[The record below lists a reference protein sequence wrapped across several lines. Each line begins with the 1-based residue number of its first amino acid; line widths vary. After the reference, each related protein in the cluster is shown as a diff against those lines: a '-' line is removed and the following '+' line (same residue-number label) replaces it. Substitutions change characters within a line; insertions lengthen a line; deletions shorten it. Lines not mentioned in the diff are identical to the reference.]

1 MKKSVIFSCLL
12 VLLAS
17 HDFGRAQAAQQ
28 TANLE
33 QLLLAELVE
42 RPPEAPVRTVEKPKE
57 AAPVSPAAGADVA
70 SAVPVI
76 PFWPVLVLCLA
87 LGAAAWWLRKRP
99 ATSPESSIRKLA
111 ALSLGGKRALMVVEV
126 MGERLLLG
134 IGDNQLSLL
143 ANLDQKAKGEEG
155 QTKNTSALAVP
166 RGLLEDHELAS
177 ESYRPV
183 PAEKQQL
190 EEKFREFWS
199 R

>member
-1 MKKSVIFSCLL
+1 MRKLGRFSCLV

-17 HDFGRAQAAQQ
+17 AAFGRARAAQQ

-42 RPPEAPVRTVEKPKE
+42 KPPEAPARATEKPRE
-57 AAPVSPAAGADVA
+57 TAPASPASGAEVA
-70 SAVPVI
+70 SAVPSI
-76 PFWPVLVLCLA
+76 PYWPVLVLCLA
-87 LGAAAWWLRKRP
+87 LGGAAWWLRKRP
-99 ATSPESSIRKLA
+99 AGSAESSIRKLA
-111 ALSLGGKRALMVVEV
+111 ALPLGGKRALMVVEV
-126 MGERLLLG
+126 MGEKLLVG
-134 IGDNQLSLL
+134 IGDHQLSLL
-143 ANLDQKAKGEEG
+143 ANLEQKTSSAGGPAK
-155 QTKNTSALAVP
+155 NASALVVP